1 MNALATIGLFFVT
14 AIAEILGCYL
24 SYLWVKKDGSIWL
37 LLPAAMSLIAF
48 VWLLT
53 LHPFAAG
60 KIYAAY
66 GGVYVATAL
75 IWMLII
81 ERVAPDKWDLVGAS
95 ISVLGMAVIFFM
107 PRD

>member
-1 MNALATIGLFFVT
+1 MNALATISLFFAT

-24 SYLWVKKDGSIWL
+24 SYLWIKKDGSTWL
-37 LLPAAMSLIAF
+37 LLPATISLIVF

-53 LHPFAAG
+53 LHPFAAS
-60 KIYAAY
+60 KVYAAY

-75 IWMLII
+75 IWMLIV
-81 ERVAPDKWDLVGAS
+81 ERVIPDKWDLVGAS
-95 ISVLGMAVIFFM
+95 ISILGMMIILFM